1 MESIRE
7 LLDFIK
13 TEYKDLPALKWPDKG
28 LVNQKTYEELVESA
42 MQIRKGLSA
51 EGFSGNNLA
60 IIGFSSCSWLE
71 AFFSIT
77 SGNNTAVLLDPLLPS
92 NDLTE
97 LLIRSDSR
105 AVFLDSSKINLISD
119 IRKEC
124 PLVEK
129 IYLLDDGDDQSEE
142 YKNLSYLR
150 KAGIDAEDVPGNG
163 GDTLAMIIFTSG
175 TTGKSKGVMLTQ
187 KNLLSNVEAVEYDP
201 LPGRVVLSVLPI
213 HHAYCLVMDYLKGFS
228 LGSTVCIN
236 DSFMHMVKNMQLFKP
251 HVMLMV
257 PMMLET
263 IYKRLNSSA
272 KLLPKKLVA
281 TKVFGGNLTTVFSGG
296 AHLDPSYID
305 KFREYGINIYE
316 GYGMSECSPVISSNT
331 PSNNKDGSVGK
342 VLKNAEVRFEDGE
355 ILVRSTSVM
364 RGYYKE
370 PYETAKTLED
380 GWLHTGDKGY
390 MDEEGYLYINGR
402 IKNLIILSNGENVSP
417 EEIESKLSQYPVI
430 SEIIVTGDGNGLTAR
445 IYPDQDILAKKKLSD
460 EKLEEMLQKIID
472 EYNLSQPTYRRI
484 AHIVIRQNPFLRNTT
499 KKILRQYALEDCV
512 KKAQ

>member
-150 KAGIDAEDVPGNG
+150 KAGIDAEDVTGNG
-163 GDTLAMIIFTSG
+163 GDALSMIIFNSG
-175 TTGKSKGVMLTQ
+175 TTGMSK
-187 KNLLSNVEAVEYDP
+187 
-201 LPGRVVLSVLPI
+201 
-213 HHAYCLVMDYLKGFS
+213 
-228 LGSTVCIN
+228 
-236 DSFMHMVKNMQLFKP
+236 
-251 HVMLMV
+251 
-257 PMMLET
+257 
-263 IYKRLNSSA
+263 
-272 KLLPKKLVA
+272 
-281 TKVFGGNLTTVFSGG
+281 
-296 AHLDPSYID
+296 
-305 KFREYGINIYE
+305 
-316 GYGMSECSPVISSNT
+316 
-331 PSNNKDGSVGK
+331 
-342 VLKNAEVRFEDGE
+342 
-355 ILVRSTSVM
+355 
-364 RGYYKE
+364 
-370 PYETAKTLED
+370 
-380 GWLHTGDKGY
+380 
-390 MDEEGYLYINGR
+390 
-402 IKNLIILSNGENVSP
+402 
-417 EEIESKLSQYPVI
+417 
-430 SEIIVTGDGNGLTAR
+430 
-445 IYPDQDILAKKKLSD
+445 
-460 EKLEEMLQKIID
+460 
-472 EYNLSQPTYRRI
+472 
-484 AHIVIRQNPFLRNTT
+484 
-499 KKILRQYALEDCV
+499 
-512 KKAQ
+512 